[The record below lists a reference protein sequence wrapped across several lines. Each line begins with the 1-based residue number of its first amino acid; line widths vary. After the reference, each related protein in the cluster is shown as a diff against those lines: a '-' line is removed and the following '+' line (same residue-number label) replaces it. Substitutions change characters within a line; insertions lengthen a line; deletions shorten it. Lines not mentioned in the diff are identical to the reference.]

1 MTVRKERLTVTVDVE
16 AVEAGNVAVSSGAAS
31 SLSAWVNNALLV
43 QARRDQ
49 RLRALDDAVAD
60 YESEHGEITDEE
72 IRVQDRRDRE
82 SAVVVRGVLSLR
94 AAT

>member
-16 AVEAGNVAVSSGAAS
+16 VVEAGNVAVATGVAP
-31 SLSAWVNNALLV
+31 SLSAWVNDALLV

-49 RLRALDDAVAD
+49 RLRALDDAIAD

-72 IRVQDRRDRE
+72 IRAQDRRDRE
-82 SAVVVRGVLSLR
+82 SAVVVRGRSSRR
-94 AAT
+94 AAP